1 MTDEQYS
8 AEQEQVRRLLAEAR
22 HDQPMPDDVAARLD
36 RVITDLADEPRRSA
50 TVVRL
55 ADRRRRAARMLVAAA
70 AVVAVGVGGAQFLQ
84 SMGGASESASTA
96 GGAADEPMAA
106 EEAAPQDSAGGE
118 SELTAEPTRPFELR
132 SQRFSRDAAAL
143 QAITGDLDADGES
156 SESPRGGA
164 MSYADDSSLRRAA
177 KQAVCE
183 PGDWGRGG
191 FFAVVYDG
199 TPGWMVLRPPA
210 GDTQVADLFLCGSEQ
225 AVRSVTL
232 PVR

>member
-1 MTDEQYS
+1 MTDEQYP
-8 AEQEQVRRLLAEAR
+8 AEQDQVRRLLAEAR
-22 HDQPMPDDVAARLD
+22 HDAPMPDDVVARLD
-36 RVITDLADEPRRSA
+36 RVIADLADEPRRSA

-55 ADRRRRAARMLVAAA
+55 ADRRRRATRMLVAAA
-70 AVVAVGVGGAQFLQ
+70 AVVAVGVGGAQYLQ
-84 SMGGASESASTA
+84 GMGGASESSTA
-96 GGAADEPMAA
+96 GGAADEPMSA
-106 EEAAPQDSAGGE
+106 EEAAPQDSAGGAE
-118 SELTAEPTRPFELR
+118 SEVTGEPTRPYELR

-143 QAITGDLDADGES
+143 QAITGDLDAPNL
-156 SESPRGGA
+156 SETPRGDA
-164 MSYADDSSLRRAA
+164 AADSSLRRAA

>member
-1 MTDEQYS
+1 MTDEQS
-8 AEQEQVRRLLAEAR
+8 PDDQEQVRRLLAEAR
-22 HDQPMPDDVAARLD
+22 HDGPMPDDVAARLD
-36 RVITDLADEPRRSA
+36 RVIADLADEPRRSA

-70 AVVAVGVGGAQFLQ
+70 AVVAVGVGGAQFVRGLGSSSQ
-84 SMGGASESASTA
+84 SESATA
-96 GGAADEPMAA
+96 GSAADAPTA
-106 EEAAPQDSAGGE
+106 EDAAPQDSVGGAQ
-118 SELTAEPTRPFELR
+118 SEVGGEPTRPYELR
-132 SQRFSRDAAAL
+132 SQKFSRDAAAL
-143 QAITGDLDADGES
+143 QAISGDVDAPDES
-156 SESPRGGA
+156 SDSGKGA
-164 MSYADDSSLRRAA
+164 ASSYADGSLRRAT
-177 KQAVCE
+177 KQAVCT